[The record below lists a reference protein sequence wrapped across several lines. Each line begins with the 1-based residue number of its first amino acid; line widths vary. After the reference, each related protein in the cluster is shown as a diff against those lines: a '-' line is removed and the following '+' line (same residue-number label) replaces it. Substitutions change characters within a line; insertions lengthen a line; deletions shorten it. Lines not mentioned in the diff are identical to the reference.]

1 MSEYYCKDKLLA
13 TTLISKYFKQVVPFD
28 YRYNHETFI
37 QYEMI
42 AKSYAILEVLKSF
55 RNSHKKKLLIEIIKG
70 L

>member
-1 MSEYYCKDKLLA
+1 MDKYYDKDKLLA
-13 TTLISKYFKQVVPFD
+13 TTLISKYFKQVIPFD
-28 YRYNHETFI
+28 YRYNHEIFI

-55 RNSHKKKLLIEIIKG
+55 RNSHKKDLLIEIIKG